1 MAGLYRYL
9 IPVVLFLLLFHME
22 TGGVNL
28 PDTNQDNPP
37 DPPQFSDNNPE
48 EIRIGMLLPASTD
61 RDPLA
66 KAARDGAELAVLTA
80 NQQGGY
86 NGRPFR
92 LIIRTA
98 DGLWGAGSKESV
110 KFVHEDQVVAMI
122 TALDGRNAH
131 LAEQVAAK
139 SHVVQLSTRATDE
152 TLSQAF
158 VPWFFRIVPNDK
170 QQAEAMINEI
180 FQSRGMQIVYAWPMK
195 ISLIANMGAESFKK
209 VCQKKAA
216 FQLEGVQLTIRP
228 PGIED
233 GYFPIMNDAEAHC
246 HFRHPMIPP
255 FRWWKKSANHHPD
268 IQVFGS
274 LCHDLRRP
282 DRVRILPE
290 DVMGEFLFPPGSV
303 ILLRDSTSRSCLST
317 GIGQMPSPAASYAYD
332 GTNLIIEAVRL
343 AGPEREKIRD
353 VLRDIKF
360 ESWGYRHDRRS
371 IASGNRISLRIFD
384 PDDQGP
390 PGDSQSM
397 HP

>member
-1 MAGLYRYL
+1 MTGLYRYL
-9 IPVVLFLLLFHME
+9 IPIVLFLLLFHME

-28 PDTNQDNPP
+28 PDTNQDSPP

-66 KAARDGAELAVLTA
+66 KAAREGAELAVLTA

-139 SHVVQLSTRATDE
+139 SHVVQLSTRATEE

-158 VPWFFRIVPNDK
+158 VPWFFRVVPNDK

-180 FQSRGMQIVYAWPMK
+180 FQSRGLRIVYALHEDQFDA
-195 ISLIANMGAESFKK
+195 SMGVESFEK
-209 VCQKKAA
+209 VVSKSG
-216 FQLEGVQLTIRP
+216 FQLEGTINYSASS
-228 PGIED
+228 IED
-233 GYFPIMNDAEAHC
+233 VILSIKKGAEAIVI
-246 HFRHPMIPP
+246 FGTYDSALPVVEKIRKTHPE
-255 FRWWKKSANHHPD
+255 

-274 LCHDLRRP
+274 LAMTFDGRIGSEYTGGCEGGIFISSRFCYTTPGQHFKELYI
-282 DRVRILPE
+282 DR
-290 DVMGEFLFPPGSV
+290 FN
-303 ILLRDSTSRSCLST
+303 
-317 GIGQMPSPAASYAYD
+317 QMPSPAASYAYD
-332 GTNLIIEAVRL
+332 GTNLVIEAVRH
-343 AGPEREKIRD
+343 AGPDRERIRD
-353 VLRDIKF
+353 VLREIKYD
-360 ESWGYRHDRRS
+360 SGATGP
-371 IASGNRISLRIFD
+371 IAFDPSGNRIAPVFFIRMIK
-384 PDDQGP
+384 G
-390 PGDSQSM
+390 
-397 HP
+397 HPVIHNP